1 MELKFLRVL
10 IILFTRLIACVQDL
24 LVLTDLLTRCAIWL
38 AITCHNE
45 AGTLYSF
52 FFYLYG
58 SNLVKQPW
66 NAPTADSSGDVIH
79 PDHICR
85 SKMAIPLHVKARQ
98 AEYQGKVKR
107 FPSPRREGALE
118 RGVGRVQSRG
128 LHSGEGPIHARA
140 TGRSRRK
147 RKVSE

>member
-24 LVLTDLLTRCAIWL
+24 LVLTDLLRRCAIWL

-85 SKMAIPLHVKARQ
+85 FKMAIPLHVKARQ

-107 FPSPRREGALE
+107 FPVPDEKVPWSVAWAEYSPVDYTVE
-118 RGVGRVQSRG
+118 RDLSTPGQQDAQDAKGR
-128 LHSGEGPIHARA
+128 
-140 TGRSRRK
+140 
-147 RKVSE
+147 